1 MKTFA
6 RLFTQLD
13 QTTKTNTKVAALATY
28 FAEAGE
34 RDRLWT
40 MALLSH
46 RRPRRTVNTT
56 RLREWAA
63 EECGLPLWLFEE
75 SYHIV
80 GDLAETIAL
89 LLPPAEAQAE
99 GHSLTYWI
107 HYIRD
112 LAQVDEADRREA
124 VVAAWRQLGPTE
136 RFVFNKLITGGFRMG
151 VSQKLMVRAL
161 ARHTGQEEAVL
172 AHRLMGNW
180 DPDEASFEELILAD
194 HPLDDISRPYP
205 FFLAYQLDEEPAD
218 LGAPGDWLA
227 EHKWDGI
234 RGQLIVRQ
242 GELFVWSRGEEL
254 VTDKFP
260 EYGLLADALPD
271 GTVIDG
277 EILPWRDGKPLLFN
291 DLQTRIGRKR
301 ITKKVLEQAPVILM
315 AYDLLEWSGDDWRQR
330 PLRERRAQ
338 LALLIHESRT
348 GGILRLS
355 ETVEF
360 DSWEALAAERARARE
375 VGSEGVMIKRAD
387 S

>member
-1 MKTFA
+1 MKIFA

-112 LAQVDEADRREA
+112 LAQVDE
-124 VVAAWRQLGPTE
+124 VC
-136 RFVFNKLITGGFRMG
+136 
-151 VSQKLMVRAL
+151 
-161 ARHTGQEEAVL
+161 
-172 AHRLMGNW
+172 
-180 DPDEASFEELILAD
+180 
-194 HPLDDISRPYP
+194 RPC
-205 FFLAYQLDEEPAD
+205 
-218 LGAPGDWLA
+218 
-227 EHKWDGI
+227 EH
-234 RGQLIVRQ
+234 
-242 GELFVWSRGEEL
+242 
-254 VTDKFP
+254 
-260 EYGLLADALPD
+260 
-271 GTVIDG
+271 
-277 EILPWRDGKPLLFN
+277 
-291 DLQTRIGRKR
+291 
-301 ITKKVLEQAPVILM
+301 
-315 AYDLLEWSGDDWRQR
+315 
-330 PLRERRAQ
+330 
-338 LALLIHESRT
+338 
-348 GGILRLS
+348 GGILFVRP
-355 ETVEF
+355 VVVVPH
-360 DSWEALAAERARARE
+360 DGADERCCPVSRRN
-375 VGSEGVMIKRAD
+375 SQR
-387 S
+387 